1 MKSTMVTSGLGFA
14 LNTPMSERSPNTN
27 LGISVEEKILVRF
40 PSVSLLLSMSLL
52 VLAFSSIPMLTFRFL
67 LLFKASSV
75 SLLGELDEKERKS
88 EMTTTWTTLAIIV
101 LLNISLFVNQ
111 RLCQAACSVILD
123 VGSEFETYYDLFDL
137 LQPR

>member
-88 EMTTTWTTLAIIV
+88 EMTARWTTLAIIV
-101 LLNISLFVNQ
+101 LSLSINVFVRQ
-111 RLCQAACSVILD
+111 LMA
-123 VGSEFETYYDLFDL
+123 
-137 LQPR
+137 